1 MNATFRAANRAYD
14 DTRLNDY
21 LARQDEYDRLQQ
33 YEQGIV
39 DRATEMLAQDAS
51 ESDRRDVLNVIAK
64 ASGSYCYAS
73 AVTALLYARPLL
85 AGLHVSPAA
94 RLEVQALLDAA
105 EEAEKD
111 ARHDLENAI
120 REVKV

>member
-1 MNATFRAANRAYD
+1 MNNLTEAGYAWENN
-14 DTRLNDY
+14 RLNAY
-21 LARQDEYDRLQQ
+21 LKDQDDYDRLQQ

-39 DRATEMLAQDAS
+39 DRATGMLAQDAS
-51 ESDRRDVLNVIAK
+51 ESDRRDVFNVIAK
-64 ASGSYCYAS
+64 ASGSYCYAH